1 MPYNTPAIAQHLRE
15 AIGIGPLMAL
25 GASSFTHG
33 CFIHGRFAFD
43 RRPGMQFTARILP
56 FRKDGTRAIRPRNM
70 TVTVTL
76 DSDTGPLTYSVTV
89 TYLSRGRFPELV
101 THYQGRGIPAADMSR
116 LMLALDSDTDHNPL
130 NPRLYPR
137 Q

>member
-1 MPYNTPAIAQHLRE
+1 MYDTLAIARHLRM
-15 AIGIGPLMAL
+15 AIGSGPLMSL
-25 GASSFTHG
+25 GAHGFTHG
-33 CFIHGRFAFD
+33 CFIHDRVAFD
-43 RRPGMQFTARILP
+43 RRPGMQITARILP

-70 TVTVTL
+70 TVTATL
-76 DSDTGPLTYSVTV
+76 DSDTGPATYSVTV
-89 TYLSRGRFPELV
+89 TYLSRGRFPEIV
-101 THYQGRGIPAADMSR
+101 THYQGRGIPAADMPW